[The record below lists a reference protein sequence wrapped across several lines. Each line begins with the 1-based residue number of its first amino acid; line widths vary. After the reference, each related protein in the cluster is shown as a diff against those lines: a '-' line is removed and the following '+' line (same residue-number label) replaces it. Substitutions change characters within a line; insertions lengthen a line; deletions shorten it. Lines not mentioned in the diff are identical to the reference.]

1 MGKAKQDGY
10 GVWGGSIGVG
20 GVDYRRIAFAPGG
33 ITFDSPCSQGTL
45 WPNRDQNE
53 SPMTLG
59 LLSMVGGLRRWWH
72 RPPGRQPYFP
82 SGSRA
87 CRPRPLDGW
96 MDGWRVLVNRTR
108 HSWRITPSHSA
119 SLFDIIKPPRSR
131 GRDSRMNMKAVCVKF
146 CWQAASSSSP
156 AYTHTSLSFHHKR
169 EPAFHLS
176 WVRHLPPSTLP

>member
-1 MGKAKQDGY
+1 M
-10 GVWGGSIGVG
+10 GVG

-33 ITFDSPCSQGTL
+33 ITFDSLCSQGTL

-53 SPMTLG
+53 SLMTLG

-72 RPPGRQPYFP
+72 RPRGRQPYFP

-96 MDGWRVLVNRTR
+96 MDGWSVGEPDKTLLAN
-108 HSWRITPSHSA
+108 HASSHSA

-146 CWQAASSSSP
+146 CWQAASSTSP

-169 EPAFHLS
+169 KPAFHLS